1 MLLGSLLGNM
11 KYGTMGGDILNGT
24 DANDL
29 IYGLAGHDSID
40 GGAGNDNIN
49 AGWGNDEVRGG
60 AGWDIL
66 TLGAGNDLGIFEM
79 AANSGNTSLDRYFG
93 GFGTDMLRLEFT
105 KDEWFQ
111 ADVQNDIADY
121 LLHLDRYAGKLLQP
135 GYTFSAFK
143 LLAHDF
149 EALEVTVDGV
159 SLNPVDEAVTL
170 MDDTADVAENSS
182 VIIDVLANDDVPD
195 LVKELTLVSNVAN
208 GVLTQTADDT
218 FEFEANADFDYLP
231 EGVTATETF
240 EYQVVDADGDTETAT
255 ATITIT
261 GVNDE
266 AVISGDTDGTVTED
280 DVLTATGKLDVADV
294 DEGEAFIQADSF
306 TGTYGTLDIDE
317 DGNWTYTLD
326 NDSAAVQGLID
337 GEMKYD
343 TFIVSS
349 LDGSDQEQIDIFV
362 NGADGNLTV
371 DFEDLDPGENYTVVQ
386 DGYMGF
392 NWDYVSGIDYGIEIV
407 IVNQDRYSFYPGIAA
422 LASLAAVVNYPAE
435 ALSLTR
441 DDGDAFKLLSVDLA
455 DLDGASA
462 TATLKGYLDDVLV
475 HEEQF
480 DISTSLAT
488 FDASGWGE
496 IDRLEISENGSW
508 LLMDN
513 FEFLV
518 A

>member
-1 MLLGSLLGNM
+1 MPLGSLLGNV

-66 TLGAGNDLGIFEM
+66 TLGAGNDLGIFKM
-79 AANSGNTSLDRYFG
+79 AANSENTSLDRYFG
-93 GFGTDMLRLEFT
+93 GFGTDTLRLEFT

-170 MDDTADVAENSS
+170 MDDTAAVDENSS

-266 AVISGDTDGTVTED
+266 ATISGDTDGTVTED
-280 DVLTATGKLDVADV
+280 DVLTATGKLDVADI
-294 DEGEAFIQADSF
+294 DEGEAFFQADSF
-306 TGTYGTLDIDE
+306 TGTYGTLEIDE
-317 DGNWTYTLD
+317 NGNWTYTLD

-337 GEMKYD
+337 GEWKFD
-343 TFIVSS
+343 NFDVSS
-349 LDGSDQEQIDIFV
+349 LDGSDQEQIYIFV
-362 NGADGNLTV
+362 NGTGPDQSLTV
-371 DFEDLDPGENYTVVQ
+371 DFDDLNASEWGE
-386 DGYMGF
+386 
-392 NWDYVSGIDYGIEIV
+392 
-407 IVNQDRYSFYPGIAA
+407 RYSPLNDNYQGFDW
-422 LASLAAVVNYPAE
+422 ASGNDVLYAHSGSVLPYSVAGSQTGFTPSGSQPISIE
-435 ALSLTR
+435 RS
-441 DDGDAFKLLSVDLA
+441 DGDEFRFLSVDLMCNTRSS
-455 DLDGASA
+455 DLV
-462 TATLKGYLDDVLV
+462 TLTGYLDDVAVETGTIDVTNTALN
-475 HEEQF
+475 E
-480 DISTSLAT
+480 
-488 FDASGWGE
+488 FDASSWGD
-496 IDRLEISENGSW
+496 IDRLEIASAGGSGTI
-508 LLMDN
+508 LIVDN

>member
-1 MLLGSLLGNM
+1 M
-11 KYGTMGGDILNGT
+11 
-24 DANDL
+24 
-29 IYGLAGHDSID
+29 
-40 GGAGNDNIN
+40 
-49 AGWGNDEVRGG
+49 
-60 AGWDIL
+60 
-66 TLGAGNDLGIFEM
+66 
-79 AANSGNTSLDRYFG
+79 
-93 GFGTDMLRLEFT
+93 
-105 KDEWFQ
+105 
-111 ADVQNDIADY
+111 
-121 LLHLDRYAGKLLQP
+121 
-135 GYTFSAFK
+135 
-143 LLAHDF
+143 
-149 EALEVTVDGV
+149 
-159 SLNPVDEAVTL
+159 
-170 MDDTADVAENSS
+170 
-182 VIIDVLANDDVPD
+182 
-195 LVKELTLVSNVAN
+195 
-208 GVLTQTADDT
+208 
-218 FEFEANADFDYLP
+218 
-231 EGVTATETF
+231 
-240 EYQVVDADGDTETAT
+240 
-255 ATITIT
+255 
-261 GVNDE
+261 
-266 AVISGDTDGTVTED
+266 ISGDTDGTVTED

-371 DFEDLDPGENYTVVQ
+371 DFEDLDPGENYIVVQ

-392 NWDYVSGIDYGIEIV
+392 NWDGIPANNPNTDIV
-407 IVNQDRYSFYPGIAA
+407 VLSKAAYNYPGLVAHGSVAA
-422 LASLAAVVNYPAE
+422 NVNYSDE

>member
-1 MLLGSLLGNM
+1 MPLGSLLGNV

-266 AVISGDTDGTVTED
+266 ATISGKVKGVVTED
-280 DVLTATGKLDVADV
+280 TKYRAAGDLIVEDV
-294 DEGEAFIQADSF
+294 DDGEAGFQEFQNGA
-306 TGTYGTLDIDE
+306 TLQGTYGTLEYLDVQGRWRYI
-317 DGNWTYTLD
+317 LD
-326 NDSAAVQGLID
+326 NDSDAVQ
-337 GEMKYD
+337 
-343 TFIVSS
+343 S
-349 LDGSDQEQIDIFV
+349 LNE
-362 NGADGNLTV
+362 
-371 DFEDLDPGENYTVVQ
+371 
-386 DGYMGF
+386 
-392 NWDYVSGIDYGIEIV
+392 
-407 IVNQDRYSFYPGIAA
+407 
-422 LASLAAVVNYPAE
+422 
-435 ALSLTR
+435 
-441 DDGDAFKLLSVDLA
+441 GDK
-455 DLDGASA
+455 
-462 TATLKGYLDDVLV
+462 
-475 HEEQF
+475 
-480 DISTSLAT
+480 
-488 FDASGWGE
+488 
-496 IDRLEISENGSW
+496 
-508 LLMDN
+508 
-513 FEFLV
+513 
-518 A
+518 